1 MTVQKLIDELT
12 VIKDKQQELSCLIS
26 FWESNNKHYDVYRIN
41 GIIFL
46 DNEKKFFLEILD

>member
-26 FWESNNKHYDVYRIN
+26 FWESNNKHYDIYRIN

-46 DNEKKFFLEILD
+46 DNENKFFLEILD